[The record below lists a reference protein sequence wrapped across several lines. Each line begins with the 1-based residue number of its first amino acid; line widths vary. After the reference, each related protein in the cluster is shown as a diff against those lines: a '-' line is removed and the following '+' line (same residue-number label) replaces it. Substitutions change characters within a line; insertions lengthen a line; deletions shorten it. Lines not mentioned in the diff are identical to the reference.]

1 MNPHLDEPAWL
12 DARRSVCRDELSRMS
27 GMSIAELE
35 ELVDYG
41 ALVPLPGQ
49 AEERRF
55 SADCVIRLR
64 EAARLRGD
72 FDLDLF
78 TVGLLLGYMERIDHL
93 ERRLRALEAHMP
105 AHLAARHEGPA
116 PWHEPHA

>member
-1 MNPHLDEPAWL
+1 MNLHLDEPAWL
-12 DARRSVCRDELSRMS
+12 DARRSICCEELSRMS
-27 GMSIAELE
+27 GLSIAELE

-55 SADCVIRLR
+55 GADCVIRLR
-64 EAARLRGD
+64 DAARLRGD

-78 TVGLLLGYMERIDHL
+78 TVSLLLGYMERIEHL
-93 ERRLRALEAHMP
+93 ERRLRSLEAQMP
-105 AHLAARHEGPA
+105 AHVAGQREGPV
-116 PWHEPHA
+116 PWREPHA

>member
-1 MNPHLDEPAWL
+1 MSPHLDEPAWL
-12 DARRSVCRDELSRMS
+12 DARRSVRCDELSRMS
-27 GMSIAELE
+27 GMSVAELE

-49 AEERRF
+49 DEERF

-64 EAARLRGD
+64 DAARLRGD

-78 TVGLLLGYMERIDHL
+78 TVSLLLGYMERIEHL
-93 ERRLRALEAHMP
+93 ERRLRALEAQMP
-105 AHLAARHEGPA
+105 AHLAGRRDGPA